1 MKNSKKILMPLL
13 VGVLVILGC
22 ENKHDQITCDTV
34 TEIEGEYICTG
45 ECIVI
50 DNGMRIVVT
59 VSGETDRIERYPKAK
74 ENLYQVR
81 ITGNDNFNELE
92 IGAFNGRTL
101 CTATA
106 EVSDSTY
113 PVLEE
118 YIFDTDEFG
127 KAIGFTKIVRNPS
140 SKNFKTCVIY
150 GEKVEMIS
158 KNQ

>member
-22 ENKHDQITCDTV
+22 ENKHEQITFDTV

-45 ECIVI
+45 ECIVT
-50 DNGMRIVVT
+50 DNGKRVVVT
-59 VSGETDRIERYPKAK
+59 VSGETDRIGRYPKAK

-81 ITGNDNFNELE
+81 ITGNDDFKELE

-101 CTATA
+101 LTATA

-127 KAIGFTKIVRNPS
+127 KAIGFTKTVRNPG
-140 SKNFKTCVIY
+140 SKNFKTCVVY
-150 GEKVEMIS
+150 GRKVEMIS